1 MIDNRDIGY
10 YEELINGSSI
20 VRARTIRQIRS
31 WEFPRSLE
39 SIETLNKEFAE
50 ADFPGIYILFDTKAN
65 KVYIGE
71 AKSIYNRLKAHLNT
85 PEDKIKNWDNVL
97 VINDGRIAVQSDFN
111 DNVIRL
117 AIEVYLIKL
126 FKLNKYSVIAQGD
139 KQNLNGQQKSIYR
152 SLIEELN
159 FFLNRKNLIGKF
171 IEKRNEEEVM
181 LDELKKILLKNGF
194 VIQKWGAYESR
205 INNSRFFI
213 RPGSRKPKGWQVTFR
228 DRFKEALQKSDG
240 YLLMPRG
247 GIVII
252 PFVVITTILDDKE
265 RAFKNN
271 TIDVFIEFT
280 EDNKATLNY
289 KKNSIDITEYKLLKL

>member
-1 MIDNRDIGY
+1 MIDNRDVGY

-39 SIETLNKEFAE
+39 SLQTLNNEFAG

-71 AKSIYNRLKAHLNT
+71 AKSIYNRLKTHIST
-85 PEDKIKNWDNVL
+85 PDGKIKNWDKVL
-97 VINDGRIAVQSDFN
+97 LINDGRIAVQSDFN

-126 FKLNKYSVIAQGD
+126 FKLNKYAVVAQGD

-152 SLIEELN
+152 TLIEELN

-171 IEKRNEEEVM
+171 IEKRNEEEV
-181 LDELKKILLKNGF
+181 LSDELKKILTKNGF
-194 VIQKWGAYESR
+194 VIQKWGAYESK

-213 RPGSRKPKGWQVTFR
+213 RSGSKKHRGWQVTFR

-252 PFVVITTILDDKE
+252 PFSVIKTVFDDSE
-265 RAFKNN
+265 SVFKNN

-280 EDNKATLNY
+280 EDNKARLNY
-289 KKNSIDITEYKLLKL
+289 KQNRLDITEYKLFEL